1 MPGKHRPGRT
11 PQRVTETSDY
21 VAMMLRIIAS
31 YGDRI
36 AEDPAALVHLREL
49 QAAMDDQ
56 VNRGIYHANAQDNGY
71 SQNHMARI
79 LDVSRQAIAKRIGL
93 GEQVNITMAEARG
106 AGALVRIADVRAR
119 RAELLE
125 LAGVEDRTGSPR
137 ELAAVQHLRAVANG

>member
-49 QAAMDDQ
+49 QTAMDDQ

-71 SQNHMARI
+71 SQNHMGRI
-79 LDVSRQAIAKRIGL
+79 LGVSRQAIAKRIGL
-93 GEQVNITMAEARG
+93 GEQVNTAMVEARG
-106 AGALVRIADVRAR
+106 GGALVRVGDVRAR
-119 RAELLE
+119 RAALLAE
-125 LAGVEDRTGSPR
+125 AGVRDLTGSAR
-137 ELAAVQHLRAVANG
+137 ELAAVTELRKAVGQ